1 MNNASVKT
9 AENIENIVNCYGDML
24 FRICFVMLASHADAE
39 DAVQETVI
47 RYMQKSPVFESSEHE
62 KAWLITTAKNK
73 CRDILRVRKSHLQTN
88 TEQLPELPYE
98 IPDRSI
104 LDALMAIP
112 EKYRLV
118 LILYYVE
125 EYNTA
130 EIAKIIQKSPSAVKM
145 RLQKGRKMLKEKYRK
160 EYS

>member
-1 MNNASVKT
+1 MINTSAKS
-9 AENIENIVNCYGDML
+9 AEDIENIVNGYGDML
-24 FRICFVMLASHADAE
+24 FRICFVMLGNHADAE

-47 RYMQKSPVFESSEHE
+47 SYMQKAPIFKSDDHE

-73 CRDILRVRKSHLQTN
+73 CHDMLRFRKRHRQTN
-88 TEQLPELPYE
+88 TEQLQELPYE
-98 IPDRSI
+98 IPDSGI
-104 LDALMAIP
+104 LDALLALP

-125 EYNTA
+125 DYNTT

-145 RLQKGRKMLKEKYRK
+145 RLQKGRALLKEKYRK
-160 EYS
+160 EYL